1 MQGLTVEWNQ
11 SGPDM
16 RDYLLFYVNGKQ
28 HKVTGEQALM
38 PLSSYLRY
46 VAFATGTKVVCE
58 EGDCGACSV
67 LVGRLQGDDITYRTV
82 NSCIQYLYQLDGS
95 HIITIEGL
103 KQPNGDLNPVQQ
115 SMVDCHGT
123 QCGFCTPGFVVAMC
137 ELYEREQRPCQQAI
151 KDALT
156 GNLCR
161 CTGYQPIIEAGLNVP
176 VEEITRLRE
185 LYPPETIRA
194 ELTAADQSEVEFVHN
209 EHRVYIPVTVEQ
221 AVAYRAKWPGA
232 TIVAGGTDVCVNM
245 NKRGFDPQNVL
256 SLSRLQGMNDIT
268 IDGDTLSVGGS
279 VTLAKLE
286 NFVREKLPQ
295 LHHLL
300 WLFGSPQIR
309 NAGTLA
315 GNIANAS
322 PIADTPPAMF
332 VLDAE
337 LELISTGGKRRVK
350 ITEFYQGYKK
360 FDMQSHELIHRIVFR
375 LPAANEVLKLYKV
388 SKRKHLD
395 ISAFT
400 AAFRISL
407 DGDTIS
413 NIAVAYGGVAA
424 VVKRM
429 PELEKFLKGKPFTLD
444 TFYLAGEVAL
454 DEITPISDVRGS
466 KEFRNQLGRNILIK
480 FFHEVNQ
487 AGRIPACRQ

>member
-1 MQGLTVEWNQ
+1 MDPQ
-11 SGPDM
+11 SGPRM

-28 HKVTGEQALM
+28 HKVTGEHAFM

-46 VAFATGTKVVCE
+46 VTYDTGTKVVCE

-67 LVGRLQGDDITYRTV
+67 LLGRLQADDITYRTV

-103 KQPNGDLNPVQQ
+103 SKPDGSLNPVQQ

-137 ELYEREQRPCQQAI
+137 ELYDRDQRPCQQAI

-161 CTGYQPIIEAGLNVP
+161 CTGYQPIIDAGLNVQA
-176 VEEITRLRE
+176 EEITRLRE
-185 LYPPETIRA
+185 LYPPETIRTD
-194 ELTAADQSEVEFVHN
+194 LQAANESEVELVYG
-209 EHRVYIPVTVEQ
+209 EHRVYIPTSVEQ
-221 AVAYRAKWPGA
+221 AVEYRAKHPDA
-232 TIVAGGTDVCVNM
+232 TIIAGGTDVCVNM
-245 NKRGFDPQNVL
+245 NKRAFDPQVIL
-256 SLSRLQGMNDIT
+256 CLSRLQGMNDIA
-268 IDGDTLSVGGS
+268 IDGDMMSVGGS

-286 NFVREKLPQ
+286 DFVREKLPQ

-309 NAGTLA
+309 NAGTMA

-322 PIADTPPAMF
+322 PIADTPPALF

-337 LELISTGGKRRVK
+337 LELISTNGKRRVK
-350 ITEFYQGYKK
+350 ITQFYTGYKK
-360 FDMQSHELIHRIVFR
+360 FDLKSHELIHRVIFR
-375 LPAANEVLKLYKV
+375 LPAANEILKLYKV

-400 AAFRISL
+400 AAFRLSL

-413 NIAVAYGGVAA
+413 NIAIAYGGVAA

-429 PELEKFLKGKPFTLD
+429 PELEKFLKGKPFTVE

-466 KEFRNQLGRNILIK
+466 QEFRNQLGRNILIK
-480 FFHEVNQ
+480 LFHEVNQ
-487 AGRIPACRQ
+487 AGRTPACRQ